1 VAFYES
7 IKKRLKEFDR
17 MMKESETIEERIE
30 VIKNMRSYLSD
41 LVSVEGDPVLMS
53 YSGIFALEE
62 VIMRWMGKMEREVGL
77 EIGNLRREIDDLRRE
92 LEELKKL
99 VKEKL

>member
-1 VAFYES
+1 
-7 IKKRLKEFDR
+7 
-17 MMKESETIEERIE
+17 
-30 VIKNMRSYLSD
+30 
-41 LVSVEGDPVLMS
+41 MS

-77 EIGNLRREIDDLRRE
+77 EIGNLKREIDDLRRE

>member
-1 VAFYES
+1 MAFYES

-17 MMKESETIEERIE
+17 MMKESATLEERIE
-30 VIKNMRSYLSD
+30 VIKSMRTYLSD

-62 VIMRWMGKMEREVGL
+62 VIMRWMGRMEREMGHEISSL
-77 EIGNLRREIDDLRRE
+77 KREIGDMRRE

-99 VKEKL
+99 VKGEL